1 MDLDASRDRSD
12 NRRARTSASILDAAR
27 ELFASGDP
35 RRVTIQQLAK
45 ASHVAVGSIYVHY
58 GSKDGLYL
66 RVLEDAL
73 DVSAQYTLTREW
85 AASPMQR
92 IFNVGDAYVRFGI
105 EQPKSF
111 RIIAHRVS
119 LPAQRPEIAEAQER
133 IERRITR
140 ELDLIKT
147 DIAAAMQAGEMMELP
162 VDHVMTYLWASWAG
176 VIAMTLRED
185 QFAVPHDEVRLIL
198 AGAAEILKRG
208 IRPDPGAPPRA

>member
-1 MDLDASRDRSD
+1 MVSD
-12 NRRARTSASILDAAR
+12 VPPDGGDGRRALTSAVILDAAR

-73 DVSAQYTLTREW
+73 DVSASYTLKREW
-85 AASPMQR
+85 SASPLQR
-92 IFNVGDAYVRFGI
+92 IFNFGDAYVRFGL

-111 RIIAHRVS
+111 RIIAQRVP
-119 LPAQRPEIAEAQER
+119 LPAYRPEIAEAQER
-133 IERRITR
+133 IEQSITR
-140 ELDLIKT
+140 ELDLIRA
-147 DIAAAMQAGEMMELP
+147 DIAAAIDAGEMFEMP

-185 QFAVPHDEVRLIL
+185 QFAVSHDQVRVIL
-198 AGAAEILKRG
+198 AAAAEILKRG
-208 IRPDPGAPPRA
+208 VGPDPGAPPHE